1 MKLPAIKLPEPP
13 SNLAGM
19 DYLAI
24 LQAMF
29 GIGYVLFAL
38 LRGDTGADVWL
49 TGYSMAFGGVST
61 KLAYETVNPKL
72 PRPTRNVGGLIDTF
86 TRR

>member
-1 MKLPAIKLPEPP
+1 MKLPALPT
-13 SNLAGM
+13 NMAGM
-19 DYLAI
+19 DCLAI
-24 LQAMF
+24 LQALF
-29 GIGYVLFAL
+29 GIGYVISHL
-38 LRGDTGADVWL
+38 LSGDTGADVWL

-72 PRPTRNVGGLIDTF
+72 SRPGQRPGQPRVNLIDTL